1 MGLPELELQ
10 LPWGMA
16 ANLLPREREGERERE
31 REGERERER
40 ERGEA
45 DGSP

>member
-16 ANLLPREREGERERE
+16 AYLQQR
-31 REGERERER
+31 ERERER
-40 ERGEA
+40 ERDLIQRGEA